1 MEKRKGKEMFDK
13 IKKLNSI
20 LRVVFIGFIAI
31 YGIVKIFDVV
41 PKKKTQQSVST
52 EKRTSELDEL
62 W

>member
-41 PKKKTQQSVST
+41 PKNKTQQSVST
-52 EKRTSELDEL
+52 EKSTSEFD
-62 W
+62 